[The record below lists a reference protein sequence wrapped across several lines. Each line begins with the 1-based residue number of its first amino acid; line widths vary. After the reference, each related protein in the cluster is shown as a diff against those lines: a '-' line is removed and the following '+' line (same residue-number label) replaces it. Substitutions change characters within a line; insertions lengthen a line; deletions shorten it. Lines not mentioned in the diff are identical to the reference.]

1 MPCAAAAGAHA
12 VNTSNLLPVSL
23 LGLLIGAVGTGY
35 FLYGRKQQRLIP
47 LLAGILLC
55 VLPMA
60 IDDTLLLLASSAA
73 CAAAPFL
80 LRF

>member
-1 MPCAAAAGAHA
+1 M
-12 VNTSNLLPVSL
+12 NTSNLL
-23 LGLLIGAVGTGY
+23 LGLVIGAVGTGY